1 MMKIM
6 KIKNKIMMKNS
17 KTLMSSK
24 DEIKNENEDD
34 DETIR
39 DLNDILHEIINK
51 SKYLKNK

>member
-6 KIKNKIMMKNS
+6 KIKIKIMMKNS